1 MAPVKSDR
9 PKRLQMLGTT
19 SLLALLLGGLILIL
33 VGINALVN
41 YSTPRQPDD
50 PREPYIPVDYDKSII
65 QGQAAMKVGRE
76 WGIQTWIAITGV
88 AFGLLSFGF
97 AEAYMQIFDSWS
109 SRQAQR
115 GNGLDYARYLN
126 SQPRAP
132 VLYGIRGFPAFV
144 TLKYAIVVMGIA
156 ASIGY
161 KFAFVAPKVKVLENI
176 DYRAIKFTGHRL
188 SMVYK
193 DDNEWSDTTPWITDF
208 PLYNNSR
215 SFAHFY
221 QRVNDSE
228 SGVRTD
234 LPPNMLVMSGHAS
247 CVSYSGPYFQY
258 GEAGNII
265 TRELALVAN
274 GSAPEGEFTMT
285 EDKGEWQRT
294 EISNSSIFDPPQNA
308 IIEYRMSQF
317 AELQI
322 QWAKAPEDSSGTWE
336 VPVVN
341 RSQYNID
348 AAVVQVNRVVKNLDC
363 TTMAGR
369 GGDGV
374 SIRALNNKGSFM
386 NFLETWWR
394 PKIDKESIEQGLMNV
409 TRKIPEFS
417 GWLEPL
423 IKTPDTTLL
432 TAVSAIIR
440 AIMVCH
446 EDGPGITE
454 LLLFDGDRPFGEEM
468 EPYSGMFPGASNG
481 FFVGC
486 RKDKYVG
493 CYVSA
498 AIVFV
503 VLGCIA
509 ILVAMFRVWLG
520 PPALTSWM
528 GQHIYLAHTKVISLS
543 GKATGLASGYQ
554 VAERDLGRL
563 RLYTQKREEAGAML
577 KHDRGEESEG
587 QSSKEGDSEN
597 RGIIT
602 HEDDI
607 GIREREREREIG
619 ADSPP
624 ALNQR

>member
-1 MAPVKSDR
+1 MALVKSDR
-9 PKRLQMLGTT
+9 PKRLQMLGTA
-19 SLLALLLGGLILIL
+19 SLLALLIGGLILIL
-33 VGINALVN
+33 VGVNALVN
-41 YSTPRQPDD
+41 YSP
-50 PREPYIPVDYDKSII
+50 PRELGIPVDYDKSAIK
-65 QGQAAMKVGRE
+65 GQAALKVGRE
-76 WGIQTWIAITGV
+76 WGIQSWIAITGV

-109 SRQAQR
+109 SRQAQH

-144 TLKYAIVVMGIA
+144 TLRYTIIIMGIA

-161 KFAFVAPKVKVLENI
+161 KFAFVTPPVRVIENI
-176 DYRAIKFTGHRL
+176 DYRTIRFTGHRL
-188 SMVYK
+188 SMAY
-193 DDNEWSDTTPWITDF
+193 NYNYEFRDTTPWITDF
-208 PLYNNSR
+208 PLYNISR

-247 CVSYSGPYFQY
+247 CVPFLEPYFKY
-258 GEAGNII
+258 RETGYII

-285 EDKGEWQRT
+285 EDEGEWQRT

-348 AAVVQVNRVVKNLDC
+348 MAVVQVVRIVKNLDC
-363 TTMAGR
+363 KTMAGR

-374 SIRALNNKGSFM
+374 SIRALNNKGSFR
-386 NFLETWWR
+386 NYLQTWWK
-394 PKIDKESIEQGLMNV
+394 PQIGKEPVEQRLMNV

-423 IKTPDTTLL
+423 IKNPDTTVL

-446 EDGPGITE
+446 EEGPAVTE
-454 LLLFDGDRPFGEEM
+454 ILFNEERPFGEESD
-468 EPYSGMFPGASNG
+468 PYSDIYPGTSDN
-481 FFVGC
+481 FFVGY
-486 RKDKYVG
+486 RMDKYVG
-493 CYVSA
+493 CYVST

-528 GQHIYLAHTKVISLS
+528 GQHIYLAHTEAISLS

-577 KHDRGEESEG
+577 KQNREEESEG
-587 QSSKEGDSEN
+587 QSSRERDSET

-607 GIREREREREIG
+607 GIKERERETG
-619 ADSPP
+619 TDSPP
-624 ALNQR
+624 ALNQG

>member
-1 MAPVKSDR
+1 MAPIKSDR
-9 PKRLQMLGTT
+9 PKRLQMLGTA
-19 SLLALLLGGLILIL
+19 SLLALLIGGLILIL
-33 VGINALVN
+33 VGVNALAN
-41 YSTPRQPDD
+41 YSALPEPDD
-50 PREPYIPVDYDKSII
+50 ASVPYLPIGYNKSAIR
-65 QGQAAMKVGRE
+65 GQAALKVGRE
-76 WGIQTWIAITGV
+76 WGIQVWIAITGV
-88 AFGLLSFGF
+88 AFALLSFGF

-115 GNGLDYARYLN
+115 GNGLNYARYLN

-144 TLKYAIVVMGIA
+144 TLRYTIIVMGIA

-161 KFAFVAPKVKVLENI
+161 KFAFVTPKVRVIENI
-176 DYRAIKFTGHRL
+176 DHRTIRFTGHRL
-188 SMVYK
+188 GMVYNNNK
-193 DDNEWSDTTPWITDF
+193 NEFSDTTPWITDF
-208 PLYNNSR
+208 PLYNISR

-221 QRVNDSE
+221 QRDNDSV

-234 LPPNMLVMSGHAS
+234 LPPNMLIMSGHAS
-247 CVSYSGPYFQY
+247 CVPMLEPHFKY
-258 GEAGNII
+258 GEAGNIA

-308 IIEYRMSQF
+308 IIEFRMSKF

-348 AAVVQVNRVVKNLDC
+348 MAVVQVIRVVKNLDC
-363 TTMAGR
+363 KTMAGS

-374 SIRALNNKGSFM
+374 GIRALNNKGSFM
-386 NFLETWWR
+386 NYLQTSWR
-394 PKIDKESIEQGLMNV
+394 PILQSEQIGREVMNV
-409 TRKIPEFS
+409 TRKIPEFTA
-417 GWLEPL
+417 WLEPL
-423 IKTPDTTLL
+423 IKIPDATLL

-446 EDGPGITE
+446 EEGPGTTKI
-454 LLLFDGDRPFGEEM
+454 LFNDGRYFEPFGEERDPFSDM
-468 EPYSGMFPGASNG
+468 YPGTSGN
-481 FFVGC
+481 FFVGY

-498 AIVFV
+498 AIIFV

-509 ILVAMFRVWLG
+509 IMVAIFRVWLG

-528 GQHIYLAHTKVISLS
+528 GQHIYLAHTEAISLS

-577 KHDRGEESEG
+577 KHDRGEGSEG
-587 QSSKEGDSEN
+587 QSSRERDSEN

-607 GIREREREREIG
+607 GMRERERDR
-619 ADSPP
+619 S
-624 ALNQR
+624 

>member
-9 PKRLQMLGTT
+9 PKRFQMLGTA
-19 SLLALLLGGLILIL
+19 SLLALLIGGLILIL

-41 YSTPRQPDD
+41 YSPRHQPDD
-50 PREPYIPVDYDKSII
+50 PREPTVLVDYDKSAIR
-65 QGQAAMKVGRE
+65 GQAALKMGRE

-115 GNGLDYARYLN
+115 GSGLDYARYLN

-144 TLKYAIVVMGIA
+144 TLKYIIVVMGIA

-161 KFAFVAPKVKVLENI
+161 KFAFVTPTVRVIENI
-176 DYRAIKFTGHRL
+176 DHRTITFTGHRL
-188 SMVYK
+188 GMVYNNNK
-193 DDNEWSDTTPWITDF
+193 HEFSDTTPWITDF
-208 PLYNNSR
+208 PLYNISR

-221 QRVNDSE
+221 QSVNDTE
-228 SGVRTD
+228 SGARTD
-234 LPPNMLVMSGHAS
+234 LPPDMLIMSGHAS
-247 CVSYSGPYFQY
+247 CVLFSRPYFKH
-258 GEAGNII
+258 GEAGNIL

-274 GSAPEGEFTMT
+274 GSMPKGKFTMT
-285 EDKGEWQRT
+285 EDKGEWERI
-294 EISNSSIFDPPQNA
+294 ELSNSTIFKPPQKA
-308 IIEYRMSQF
+308 IIEYRMSRF

-322 QWAKAPEDSSGTWE
+322 QWAEAPEDSSGTWE

-348 AAVVQVNRVVKNLDC
+348 MAVVQVNRVVKNLDC
-363 TTMAGR
+363 TTMAG
-369 GGDGV
+369 DGV
-374 SIRALNNKGSFM
+374 NIRALNNKGSFM
-386 NFLETWWR
+386 KFLQTRWE
-394 PKIDKESIEQGLMNV
+394 PHIEKEAIEGKLMNV
-409 TRKIPEFS
+409 TEKVPKFS

-423 IKTPDTTLL
+423 IKDPDTTLL

-446 EDGPGITE
+446 EVYPGNTQ
-454 LLLFDGDRPFGEEM
+454 LLFDDEERPFGEERD
-468 EPYSGMFPGASNG
+468 PYSGMFPGSSGN
-481 FFVGC
+481 FFVGY
-486 RKDKYVG
+486 RVGKYVG

-509 ILVAMFRVWLG
+509 ILVAVFRVWLG

-528 GQHIYLAHTKVISLS
+528 GQHIYLVHTEAISLS

-577 KHDRGEESEG
+577 KQDRGEELEG
-587 QSSKEGDSEN
+587 QSSEERDSEAREIRTQEDVGM
-597 RGIIT
+597 RG
-602 HEDDI
+602 
-607 GIREREREREIG
+607 RERDREDT
-619 ADSPP
+619 DSLP